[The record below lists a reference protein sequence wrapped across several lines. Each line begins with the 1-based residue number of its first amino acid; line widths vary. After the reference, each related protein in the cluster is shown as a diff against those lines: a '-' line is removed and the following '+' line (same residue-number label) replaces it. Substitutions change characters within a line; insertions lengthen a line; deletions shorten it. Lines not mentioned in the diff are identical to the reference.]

1 MYVYERTYNG
11 IFTYFREVPNKVSGK
26 PVVEIE
32 ALIFACLRHSGSPR

>member
-32 ALIFACLRHSGSPR
+32 ELIFACLRHSGNPR